1 MHRVDVLEVGCCAGF
16 FGLSTGIFC
25 RPAAYHDIFSN
36 SFNGLKD
43 PDYYVNLG
51 NQAIQLNTGRAF
63 SQSPLYSPKDIT
75 INANRMFKKISYAQ
89 HQKPVNLAM
98 GYRSLFLKIINDF
111 IFSSIPET
119 MRSLANQD
127 FDDPLCLATF
137 AAINWTEWFS
147 TNFPRLNMLALQLP
161 RRLVSLVTTGYDPT
175 FQVYDS
181 EVPQQIVRE
190 LVQHEKHSKTAKNT
204 NCLMQRFIN
213 AHLESKSQNT
223 VPLSEVVLEDET
235 ILTMYGGIVDLANI
249 KIHGF
254 NKDFTRS
261 STHRSLHTKFY
272 DTFHFSASKN
282 GIIQESMRLTH
293 GAVTGPPRLWTAATS
308 LLRHKAM
315 DPMRWP
321 MAYPDPKRFDPER
334 WIKNDHPG
342 PIVAFSKGRR
352 MCPAVHLANIEMFAT
367 FATVFRRYIVV
378 SYETSIEDFEW
389 SQYFSIHFTGRQLRA
404 LLKER
409 DL

>member
-1 MHRVDVLEVGCCAGF
+1 M
-16 FGLSTGIFC
+16 
-25 RPAAYHDIFSN
+25 
-36 SFNGLKD
+36 
-43 PDYYVNLG
+43 
-51 NQAIQLNTGRAF
+51 
-63 SQSPLYSPKDIT
+63 YSG
-75 INANRMFKKISYAQ
+75 KKIRNQSDNFFTKGDPVEYRARFQPVASLFAKRHYDQCEPNVQENVERFSKFLSSYAQ

-175 FQVYDS
+175 FQVYD
-181 EVPQQIVRE
+181 IVRE

-249 KIHGF
+249 VPFG
-254 NKDFTRS
+254 
-261 STHRSLHTKFY
+261 
-272 DTFHFSASKN
+272 TFMVSEDSRLQQRLYEELKSVWPDRSASVPSY
-282 GIIQESMRLTH
+282 E
-293 GAVTGPPRLWTAATS
+293 V
-308 LLRHKAM
+308 LRHLPLLAVVSAPSYFVHM
-315 DPMRWP
+315 DPV
-321 MAYPDPKRFDPER
+321 AYPDPKRFDPER